1 MSTTTMVLAII
12 ATVSALG
19 LILSVVFQT
28 SKAEGF
34 SAAMGGGGS
43 ESRFKPGSREEWLYK
58 LTKVFAIIW
67 ILSCL
72 FMAYFWYHGG

>member
-12 ATVSALG
+12 AAVSALG